1 MKIRHYY
8 FFGREKAM
16 DTLSAENW
24 DELRLDEKPGPFSI
38 ERNIDDYEKNCT
50 LSVEYYE
57 AAEAIVRL
65 WDEYKLGKRLVSLGC
80 GKGIVEWHIKKL
92 MPELYIK
99 CTDYATESLELL
111 KKVFVECDEFK
122 KFDMLSTDDYK
133 ELRQDEA
140 LLMYRVSTEFSFEQW
155 KEVFEKLY
163 EGGVQN
169 IIFVPTEVLNFSIA
183 INEKKNHLANWVKH
197 RKNTFCGW
205 MYSRKEFEKIFRG
218 INGKLKYEIV
228 HCEMVNDTEIWLM
241 TRVK

>member
-8 FFGREKAM
+8 FFDREKAM

-24 DELRLDEKPGPFSI
+24 DKLRLDEKPGPFSI
-38 ERNIDDYEKNCT
+38 ERNIDDYERNCT
-50 LSVEYYE
+50 ISVGYHE

-65 WDEYKLGKRLVSLGC
+65 WDEYKLGKRLVSFGC

-155 KEVFEKLY
+155 KEVFERLY
-163 EGGVQN
+163 RGGRSKYY
-169 IIFVPTEVLNFSIA
+169 FCTYRSIKFFYC
-183 INEKKNHLANWVKH
+183 NK
-197 RKNTFCGW
+197 
-205 MYSRKEFEKIFRG
+205 
-218 INGKLKYEIV
+218 
-228 HCEMVNDTEIWLM
+228 
-241 TRVK
+241 